1 MLIWDSTI
9 YTSLASFQSATGQ
22 EAHGLEADPAWAN
35 AAGGNFHLIAGSPA
49 IDSANSGASGQPSAD
64 IDGNV
69 RVDDPATPNTGAGPR
84 AYDDRGAYE
93 FQPPAVDSAPTA
105 ALAVAQTAPRTVTAD
120 ASGSTD
126 GDATPIASY
135 TFDFGDG
142 ATVGPQPGATAEHAY
157 ANGGTYTVTVT
168 VTDTA
173 GLSSTASATI
183 AVGPVDSAPAAS
195 LIVTPSSGSAPLTVT
210 ADASGSTDTD
220 STPIATYTF
229 DFGDGSTPVGPQ
241 AGSTTSH
248 TYTAAGSYTV
258 AVTVSD
264 TAGYAGTATATV
276 LVTAPEQPPVA
287 ALNVTPSSGRV
298 NLAVTAD
305 ASGSTDPDA
314 TPIASYTFD
323 FGDGSA
329 AVGPQPGATANHTY
343 TRAGTYTVQVT
354 VKDTAGLSSTAT
366 KTVAVTDAAPV
377 ASLTTSP
384 SSIRSGQS
392 LTANASGS
400 TDTDG
405 TPIATYT
412 FNFGDGTPIVGPQ
425 SAPTA
430 RHTYTKR
437 GDFTVTV
444 TVRDTAGNAST
455 ASKKIKVR

>member
-1 MLIWDSTI
+1 
-9 YTSLASFQSATGQ
+9 
-22 EAHGLEADPAWAN
+22 
-35 AAGGNFHLIAGSPA
+35 
-49 IDSANSGASGQPSAD
+49 
-64 IDGNV
+64 
-69 RVDDPATPNTGAGPR
+69 
-84 AYDDRGAYE
+84 
-93 FQPPAVDSAPTA
+93 
-105 ALAVAQTAPRTVTAD
+105 
-120 ASGSTD
+120 
-126 GDATPIASY
+126 
-135 TFDFGDG
+135 
-142 ATVGPQPGATAEHAY
+142 
-157 ANGGTYTVTVT
+157 
-168 VTDTA
+168 
-173 GLSSTASATI
+173 
-183 AVGPVDSAPAAS
+183 
-195 LIVTPSSGSAPLTVT
+195 
-210 ADASGSTDTD
+210 
-220 STPIATYTF
+220 
-229 DFGDGSTPVGPQ
+229 
-241 AGSTTSH
+241 
-248 TYTAAGSYTV
+248 
-258 AVTVSD
+258 
-264 TAGYAGTATATV
+264 
-276 LVTAPEQPPVA
+276 
-287 ALNVTPSSGRV
+287 V